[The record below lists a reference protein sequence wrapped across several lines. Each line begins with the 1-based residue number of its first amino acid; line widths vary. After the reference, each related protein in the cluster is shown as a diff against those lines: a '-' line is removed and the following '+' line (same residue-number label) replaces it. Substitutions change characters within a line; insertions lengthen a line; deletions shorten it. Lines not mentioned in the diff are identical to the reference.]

1 MEANYCIV
9 PPTNFIWCC
18 DIISRLN
25 NDIQSLAHDLQ
36 ILFKLQ
42 QCYVGLQKQFDQ
54 LYSQLEKKLEVL
66 SSKKVQLSIDN
77 ERITPIHVEEFIIF
91 IRKVCKSLSENLRNE
106 NGKARFISYVRGL
119 PLKSIVDDLMNFC
132 FHCSRTFLPK
142 FYHHQCSQVFTT
154 LANQLNYYVFPEVE
168 FVDSF
173 EQSLKYLTSS
183 LPCMINLLTIVDLY
197 LYCPKYDRIET
208 LCNDLFT
215 TTPPVEATNFIPFRL
230 LMFPDSLEGDSE
242 LFGDV
247 DFDYIS
253 YWVPKMVTYI
263 MRMSVVPRKFSTIS
277 SRPHGILNSNY
288 MVCTRI
294 SQQDFVAEGSPGY
307 ERKRIGKRRGYVLG
321 RRRSLNNKV

>member
-1 MEANYCIV
+1 MYL
-9 PPTNFIWCC
+9 FYKKKQ
-18 DIISRLN
+18 IIS
-25 NDIQSLAHDLQ
+25 
-36 ILFKLQ
+36 
-42 QCYVGLQKQFDQ
+42 
-54 LYSQLEKKLEVL
+54 
-66 SSKKVQLSIDN
+66 
-77 ERITPIHVEEFIIF
+77 
-91 IRKVCKSLSENLRNE
+91 
-106 NGKARFISYVRGL
+106 GL